1 MLLLDNISS
10 AVAVYQSVMFAGL
23 QAGVPAEALH
33 HAASQGV
40 QAEALRAAV
49 RWCHYHVDVLG
60 GGMLCLLGIYFL
72 RSAAQIQPV
81 VDVW

>member
-60 GGMLCLLGIYFL
+60 GGMLCLLDIYFL
-72 RSAAQIQPV
+72 RSAAQI
-81 VDVW
+81 